1 LRNGTIAEVY
11 NNTTDIGIAVTGVP
25 VSRAEVNRMM
35 IRYQEGMSIPKEYA
49 LTWYF
54 YFADHSFRIVRENVC
69 AKGLTPYLK
78 PLLHFLLYLVCYI
91 L

>member
-11 NNTTDIGIAVTGVP
+11 NNTTDTGIAVTGVP

-49 LTWYF
+49 
-54 YFADHSFRIVRENVC
+54 
-69 AKGLTPYLK
+69 
-78 PLLHFLLYLVCYI
+78 
-91 L
+91 